1 MFLANSDMLTYSRD
15 RLLSLCPP
23 VISPSELHHR
33 VHRGCRTD
41 RRRRV
46 RLTSLKI
53 AVLSDEPRV
62 PTVIIGN
69 RPERRPTRHSSD
81 VKQAFRSDYEQDV
94 TRDSS
99 VTGLGVLPCRGYPVV
114 ARPNSLPV
122 STPDGIPTQ
131 CDVISVS
138 PFDFPTV
145 YVQHVRPKICRAQ
158 RLVSTTDRELP
169 VCANHNT
176 DVLLHPHID
185 RHTNPK
191 LHRLT

>member
-1 MFLANSDMLTYSRD
+1 MLVYNRD
-15 RLLSLCPP
+15 RLLSLFTP
-23 VISPSELHHR
+23 VISPSERHHR
-33 VHRGCRTD
+33 VHRAHLGCRVG

-46 RLTSLKI
+46 CLTSLNI
-53 AVLSDEPRV
+53 AFLSDESRV

-69 RPERRPTRHSSD
+69 RPERRTTQHSGD
-81 VKQAFRSDYEQDV
+81 VNQAFCSGYEQDV

-122 STPDGIPTQ
+122 STPEVIPTQ

-138 PFDFPTV
+138 PSDFPTV
-145 YVQHVRPKICRAQ
+145 CVQNVRPKIRRAQ
-158 RLVSTTDRELP
+158 RLLSTTDLELS

-185 RHTNPK
+185 RHTNSQ
-191 LHRLT
+191 LHRLI